1 MAFRRFLR
9 GRVEWDRLES
19 VARAIAERY
28 GEDEVRIE
36 FLEADNWLSTP
47 CVVNERWFVKI
58 ITEQNSLVHAL
69 LTTGR
74 NIGAFTSGTEGF
86 FDHFGTAY
94 GMAEHEFE
102 ATKKLREI
110 GINAPEPIEA
120 FEFEDLG
127 VLVLEYLPEFRTLN
141 ELSDS
146 EALAYAPD
154 LFESLATMHDNS
166 LAHGDLRGENVLIA
180 NNTLYF
186 IDATNVKA
194 SGLADARS
202 YDLACGLAAL
212 EPLIGAG
219 PAVDAALESYRVD
232 ELLAA
237 QDFLDFINMR
247 PDHDFEAGVVKGEIE
262 KRAA

>member
-19 VARAIAERY
+19 VARAIADRY
-28 GEDEVRIE
+28 GEDDVHVE

-86 FDHFGTAY
+86 FDHYGTAY
-94 GMAEHEFE
+94 DMAEHEFE

-110 GINAPEPIEA
+110 GIDAPEPIEA

-127 VLVLEYLPEFRTLN
+127 ILVLEYLPEFRTLN
-141 ELSDS
+141 ELDRR
-146 EALAYAPD
+146 EALSYAPD
-154 LFESLATMHDNS
+154 LFEALATMHDNR

-186 IDATNVKA
+186 IDATNVKE

-212 EPLIGAG
+212 EPIIGAG
-219 PAVDAALESYRVD
+219 PAVDSALDSYSIEEV
-232 ELLAA
+232 LAA
-237 QDFLDFINMR
+237 REFLDFINMR
-247 PDHDFEAGVVKGEIE
+247 PDHDFDASAVKGEIE
-262 KRAA
+262 KQAS